1 MPEMQPELIN
11 KLQTINTPTDK
22 QIDLAAVKTPSSK
35 HFIKPAIVHAHN
47 TLYKSSCT
55 VNSENVAIN
64 QKLPH
69 ASIKMV
75 L

>member
-1 MPEMQPELIN
+1 MPEMQHELIN

-22 QIDLAAVKTPSSK
+22 QIDLAAVKTPSNK
-35 HFIKPAIVHAHN
+35 HFVKPAIVHVHN
-47 TLYKSSCT
+47 TLNKSSCT
-55 VNSENVAIN
+55 VNSKNVAIN

-69 ASIKMV
+69 ASIEMV